1 MAFSDDDTDRLNL
14 LNHRLADLVAESR
27 HLRERWTYAAEDVK
41 TWPDMNRAIQ
51 LFVSLQHVGEHV
63 RDDRDQ

>member
-1 MAFSDDDTDRLNL
+1 MAISDDDTHQLNL

-27 HLRERWTYAAEDVK
+27 RLRERWTYAAADVK

-51 LFVSLQHVGEHV
+51 LFVSLQHVGEQV
-63 RDDRDQ
+63 RDERDH